1 MSAGLLDT
9 SVVIDW
15 DDRAVSTAL
24 PDEAAISAV
33 TLAELTAGPHLT
45 AAVTNE
51 LAGRLACSKSRRPST
66 PSSSTPLLPA
76 ATARSSPLSWRSV
89 VPTVAALRTCS
100 LLPRRMRTGCRSTR
114 GTLATSMASGN

>member
-76 ATARSSPLSWRSV
+76 V
-89 VPTVAALRTCS
+89 
-100 LLPRRMRTGCRSTR
+100 
-114 GTLATSMASGN
+114 SMAKLPSSLVARKSPRPSRTDRQDLGGPPPFWRASRIR